1 MRREGEGENTPIADV
16 LSSPRLPLFPSPP
29 LVVLLS
35 MSTLSFI
42 GAGAMGEALSRGLIA
57 AGTYAPAEIALFD
70 VDGARVA
77 ALADSLGARAAASV
91 EEVIEGADVVL
102 LAVKPQ
108 TVEAALAPIRARLSP
123 AQTLVS
129 IAAGVSTARL
139 EACFEQPV
147 PVVRVMPNTPAL
159 VGAAATAIC
168 AGKNAGAEHLA
179 RASAIFSAVGLCVE
193 ADEKLLD
200 AVTGLSGSGPAY
212 VFLFIESLADG
223 GVRAGLPRDVA
234 LKLAAQTVLG
244 SAQMVLQT
252 GEHPGVLKDRVASP
266 GGTTIAGLH
275 ALEQGAFRGTVM
287 DAVLA
292 AAERSRELG

>member
-1 MRREGEGENTPIADV
+1 
-16 LSSPRLPLFPSPP
+16 
-29 LVVLLS
+29 
-35 MSTLSFI
+35 MSQISFI
-42 GAGAMGEALSRGLIA
+42 GAGAMGEALSRGLLG
-57 AGTYAPAEIALFD
+57 AGTYAPDQITLFD

-77 ALADSLGARAAASV
+77 ALANALGAHAASSV
-91 EEVIEGADVVL
+91 EQAIESADVVL

-108 TVEAALAPIRARLSP
+108 TVEMALAPIRATLS
-123 AQTLVS
+123 ASQTLVS

-139 EACFEQPV
+139 EACFEAPV
-147 PVVRVMPNTPAL
+147 PVVRVMSNTPAL

-168 AGKNAGAEHLA
+168 AGKYAGASQMEQA
-179 RASAIFSAVGLCVE
+179 RTIFSAVGLCVE

-212 VFLFIESLADG
+212 VFLFIEALADG
-223 GVRAGLPRDVA
+223 GVRAGLPRSVA
-234 LKLAAQTVLG
+234 LQLAAQTVLG

-275 ALEQGAFRGTVM
+275 ALEHGAFRGTVM
-287 DAVLA
+287 DAVMA
-292 AAERSRELG
+292 ATERSKELG